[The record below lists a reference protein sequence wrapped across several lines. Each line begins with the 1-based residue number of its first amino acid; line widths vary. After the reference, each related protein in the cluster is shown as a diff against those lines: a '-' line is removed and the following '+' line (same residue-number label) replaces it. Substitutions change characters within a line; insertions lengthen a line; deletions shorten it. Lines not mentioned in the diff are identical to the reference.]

1 MINFR
6 TVVKFRRADGYFSVY
21 IRVTKD
27 RKVAYIRTDKI
38 VNEKGVGKNSEVI
51 DPVVLQF
58 TTNRIA
64 YYIELLN
71 KENTEL
77 WTVHEVVS
85 FIESADKD
93 LCFSDYAR
101 KYIENLYDAGRQRT
115 AKNYQLSL
123 NHLERFAGTNKIM
136 FSRLSSHF
144 INLWLQTLEKTA
156 RAKEMY
162 PVCMRQVF
170 RQALI
175 DYNDYDKQ
183 TVVIKTNPWL
193 KVKIPK
199 ADTPEKRSI
208 TMQDCRKFF
217 SAPLPESDRILP
229 LAEIG
234 RDVAMM
240 TLCLAGINTVDIYNL
255 QKSRYKDGIIAYNRA
270 KTMKARSDNA
280 YFEIRVPSILEPV
293 INKYLDDTD
302 SPYLLNFH
310 QRMTS
315 SDSFC
320 ANVNIGIRQI
330 CQKSLH
336 IPQGETYSIY
346 TFRHTWATVAQND
359 CGASLSEVDFALNHV
374 QGTQLARTYVKID
387 YYPAWVLNEKVI
399 EKIFFTE
406 ELSGHRGKEDSNT
419 FTRFSAK
426 NLIKGTMFFCGKTI
440 ATVEDVGF
448 NNVEEV
454 IKTLWQ
460 SLPPTIPKRSMVQI
474 RIENKDKDQ
483 TKDYTR
489 MV

>member
-6 TVVKFRRADGYFSVY
+6 TIVKFKRVDGFYSVY

-27 RKVAYIRTDKI
+27 RKIAYIRTDKI
-38 VNEKGVGKNSEVI
+38 VNDKGVGKNKDVI

-58 TTNRIA
+58 TTNKIA
-64 YYIELLN
+64 YYIEILN
-71 KENTEL
+71 RENTEL
-77 WTVHEVVS
+77 WTVQEVVN
-85 FIESADKD
+85 FIETSDKD
-93 LCFSDYAR
+93 VCFSDYAR
-101 KYIENLYDAGRQRT
+101 RYIDNLYNAGQKRT
-115 AKNYQLSL
+115 ARNYQLSL
-123 NHLERFAGTNKIM
+123 NHLERFGGTNKLM

-144 INLWLQTLEKTA
+144 INLWIKTLEGTA

-175 DYNDYDKQ
+175 DYNDYDRQ
-183 TVVIKTNPWL
+183 TIIIKTNPWL
-193 KVKIPK
+193 KIKIPK
-199 ADTPEKRSI
+199 ADTPEKRAI
-208 TMQDCRKFF
+208 TMQDCREFF
-217 SAPLPESDRILP
+217 SAPLPESDRVNP

-240 TLCLAGINTVDIYNL
+240 TICLAGINTVDIYNL
-255 QKSRYKDGIIAYNRA
+255 EKKRYKDGIIAYNRA
-270 KTMKARSDNA
+270 KTRNARSDKA
-280 YFEIRVPSILEPV
+280 YFEIRVPSILEP
-293 INKYLDDTD
+293 IIDKYIDKTD
-302 SPYLLNFH
+302 SPYLFNFH
-310 QRMTS
+310 QRMTT

-320 ANVNIGIRQI
+320 ANVNIGIKQI
-330 CQKSLH
+330 CTKSLH
-336 IPQGETYSIY
+336 IPQGEAYSIY

-359 CGASLSEVDFALNHV
+359 CDATLAEVDFALNHAH
-374 QGTQLARTYVKID
+374 GSRLARTYVKID
-387 YYPAWVLNEKVI
+387 FYPAWELNEKVV

-406 ELSGHRGKEDSNT
+406 EQSGHHKKENQNN

-426 NLIKGTMFFCGKTI
+426 NLIKGTLFFCGKTI
-440 ATVEDVGF
+440 ATIEDVGF

-454 IKTLWQ
+454 IKKLWQ

-474 RIENKDKDQ
+474 RIENKDKGL